1 MSLLLLLLNGTLI
14 AGIYVLAKLVRA
26 DGLSPLGVLVWQ
38 LLIAAP
44 AVTGVAALAGRL
56 PTLNRAT
63 VRYAAVAGALGISAP
78 NVITFTA
85 LAHIPAGVV
94 GVIGALSPLFT
105 YLIALAMRVE
115 RVRRWGL
122 VGVLLGLAGTL
133 ALVLP
138 RSDGIDAHMLPWALL
153 AVAGP
158 LFLAA
163 GNLFR
168 SLAWPPDLHPLSAAS
183 LMLMIQ
189 ALVLVPAAL
198 FSGHLQSLD
207 TLAVDTRMALVAAGL
222 LTTLFYLTAFEL
234 QRIAGPV
241 VVGQLGYVITLAT
254 IALGVLI
261 FGERHGI
268 ATVAAMLTVLAG
280 IALLHA
286 SAGRKP

>member
-1 MSLLLLLLNGTLI
+1 MSLLLLLLNGSLI
-14 AGIYVLAKLVRA
+14 AGIYILAKLVRA
-26 DGLSPLGVLVWQ
+26 DGLSPFAVLAWQ

-44 AVTGVAALAGRL
+44 AVTAVAALAGRL
-56 PTLNRAT
+56 PTLNRSS

-115 RVRRWGL
+115 RLRRWGL

-138 RSDGIDAHMLPWALL
+138 RSDGIDGHMLPWALL

-168 SLAWPPDLHPLSAAS
+168 SLAWPPGLHPLSAAS

-198 FSGHLQSLD
+198 LSGHLAVPASLG
-207 TLAVDTRMALVAAGL
+207 VDTQLALLGAGL

-254 IALGVLI
+254 LALGVLI
-261 FGERHGI
+261 FGERHGL

-280 IALLHA
+280 IALLHG
-286 SAGRKP
+286 SSGRKP